1 MIDNYDDL
9 TVDETLDAVSDFSDD
24 ELTEFVEFEKSNKNR
39 TGVVE
44 PLEAELESVDSD
56 AEADES
62 PTVVADPDT
71 VEVTKAVGYGYVA
84 GLWFDD
90 VDETKTVER
99 TSRVARAIEA
109 GDLEVTE

>member
-9 TVDETLDAVSDFSDD
+9 TVDETLDAVSGFSDD
-24 ELTEFVEFEKSNKNR
+24 ELAEFVEYEKSNKDR

-44 PLEAELESVDSD
+44 PLEADLESAESET
-56 AEADES
+56 EADES

-71 VEVTKAVGYGYVA
+71 VEVTKAVGYGYAA

-90 VDETKTVER
+90 ADETKTVER
-99 TSRVARAIEA
+99 TSRVVRAIEA